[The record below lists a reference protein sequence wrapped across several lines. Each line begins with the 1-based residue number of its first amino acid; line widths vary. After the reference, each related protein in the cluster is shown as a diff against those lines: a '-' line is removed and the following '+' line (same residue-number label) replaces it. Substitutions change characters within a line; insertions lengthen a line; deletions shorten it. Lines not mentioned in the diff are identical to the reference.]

1 MWRLSFFDIDLNF
14 IVSHVVETNYENMID
29 YAQRVVNLSE
39 TLIAKIVY
47 EKLL

>member
-14 IVSHVVETNYENMID
+14 IVSHVVETDYDNMMN

-39 TLIAKIVY
+39 TLISKIVF
-47 EKLL
+47 ERL